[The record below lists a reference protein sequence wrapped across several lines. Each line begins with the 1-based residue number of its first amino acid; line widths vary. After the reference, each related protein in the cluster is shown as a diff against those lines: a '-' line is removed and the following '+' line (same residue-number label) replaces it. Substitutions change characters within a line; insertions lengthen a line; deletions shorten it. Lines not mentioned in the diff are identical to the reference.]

1 MTEDKFYKAFEEI
14 EKEVD
19 RILESPDKEDLE
31 YIEYRKGAIS
41 EINVTRAWL
50 KILFKRNKKSLY
62 YSTAAAAVVLLMS
75 VLIFAPTKD
84 ESVIDSMIV
93 QEIMPADGSV
103 TLQLASGKIVDLS
116 STDNA
121 KELSGGVVLD
131 TKGGEISYEGITN
144 DNDDETILDQSAEMP
159 NEYNELSTPKGRSFS
174 IVLNDGSRIWL
185 NAQSKIKYPVR
196 FGKSE
201 RRIQIAGEA
210 FFDVKHDPQ
219 RPFIVETTDYSVKV
233 LGTKF
238 NVNAY
243 DQEESSATTL
253 ISGSVLIPMKTGIEN
268 VLTPGDQLKY
278 SRSDKSISIQKVDVE
293 LYTSWIDNN
302 LRIEQMSLEEIFK
315 ILMRRYD
322 INVYYSDDISKSE
335 KFSGKIPLNDNLKIV
350 LDQMSKVS
358 NVDFQFEKNLVVV
371 KYKVS
376 K

>member
-1 MTEDKFYKAFEEI
+1 MTEDKFDKAFEEI
-14 EKEVD
+14 EKEVN
-19 RILESPDKEDLE
+19 RILKSPDKEDLE
-31 YIEYRKGAIS
+31 YLEYRKKAIS
-41 EINVTRAWL
+41 EINVTKAWL
-50 KILFKRNKKSLY
+50 KILFRRNSKILY
-62 YSTAAAAVVLLMS
+62 YSTAAAVVVLFIS
-75 VLIFAPTKD
+75 VLIFAPAKE
-84 ESVIDSMIV
+84 ESQIDSMIV

-103 TLQLASGKIVDLS
+103 TLQLASGKIVDLT
-116 STDNA
+116 STDNT

-131 TKGGEISYEGITN
+131 KKGGEISYEGIAN
-144 DNDDETILDQSAEMP
+144 EDVDESTPEVSREIA

-174 IVLNDGSRIWL
+174 IVLNDGSRVWL
-185 NAQSKIKYPVR
+185 NAQSRIKYPVR
-196 FGKSE
+196 FGNSE

-219 RPFIVETTDYSVKV
+219 RPFIVETVDYNVKV

-243 DQEESSATTL
+243 PQEESSTTTL
-253 ISGSVLIPMKTGIEN
+253 VSGSILIPMKTGIES

-278 SRSDKSISIQKVDVE
+278 SRSDKSTSIQKVDVE

-322 INVYYSDDISKSE
+322 INVYYSDDLSKSE
-335 KFSGKIPLNDNLKIV
+335 KFSGKIPLNDNLKVV

-371 KYKVS
+371 KTRFS

>member
-14 EKEVD
+14 EIEVD

-31 YIEYRKGAIS
+31 YLEYRKKTIS

-50 KILFKRNKKSLY
+50 KILFKRNRKYLY
-62 YSTAAAAVVLLMS
+62 YSTAAAAVVLFIS
-75 VLIFAPTKD
+75 VLIFAPTKE
-84 ESVIDSMIV
+84 ESAIDSIIV

-103 TLQLASGKIVDLS
+103 TLQLASGKIVDLT
-116 STDNA
+116 STDNT

-131 TKGGEISYEGITN
+131 KKGGEISYEGITN
-144 DNDDETILDQSAEMP
+144 DNVDETILNQSAEMP

-185 NAQSKIKYPVR
+185 NAQSRIKYPIR

-219 RPFIVETTDYSVKV
+219 RPFIVETADYSVKV

-253 ISGSVLIPMKTGIEN
+253 VSGSVLIPMKTGIEN

-278 SRSDKSISIQKVDVE
+278 SRSDKSISIQKVDIE

-322 INVYYSDDISKSE
+322 INVYYSDDVSKSE

-350 LDQMSKVS
+350 LNQMSKVS

>member
-1 MTEDKFYKAFEEI
+1 MTEDKFYKAFEKI
-14 EKEVD
+14 ENEVD
-19 RILESPDKEDLE
+19 RILESPDKEDSE
-31 YIEYRKGAIS
+31 YLEYRKRAIS

-50 KILFKRNKKSLY
+50 KILFKHNRKYLY
-62 YSTAAAAVVLLMS
+62 YSTAAAAVVLFIS
-75 VLIFAPTKD
+75 VLFFAPTNE
-84 ESVIDSMIV
+84 ESAIDSMIV

-116 STDNA
+116 STDNT

-131 TKGGEISYEGITN
+131 TKGGEISYEGITT
-144 DNDDETILDQSAEMP
+144 DNVDETILDQSAEMP

-278 SRSDKSISIQKVDVE
+278 SRSDKSISIQKVDIE

-315 ILMRRYD
+315 ILMRRYN

-371 KYKVS
+371 KYRVS

>member
-1 MTEDKFYKAFEEI
+1 MTEEKYSKAFEEI
-14 EKEVD
+14 EKAVNKIIEN
-19 RILESPDKEDLE
+19 PDKEDLE
-31 YIEYRKGAIS
+31 YLEYRKNTIS
-41 EINVTRAWL
+41 DINVNRAWL
-50 KILFKRNKKSLY
+50 KILFKRSKKYLY
-62 YSTAAAAVVLLMS
+62 YSTAAAALILFIS
-75 VLIFAPTKD
+75 VLIFAPSKE
-84 ESVIDSMIV
+84 ESIIESMIV
-93 QEIMPADGSV
+93 QEIMPAVGSV

-116 STDNA
+116 SDENT
-121 KELSGGVVLD
+121 KELSGVVVLD
-131 TKGGEISYEGITN
+131 RSGGEISYEGITA
-144 DNDDETILDQSAEMP
+144 DNIDETANKQSIEIP
-159 NEYNELSTPKGRSFS
+159 NEYNELTTPKGRSFS

-219 RPFIVETTDYSVKV
+219 RPFIVETADYSVKV

-243 DQEESSATTL
+243 AQEESTSTTL
-253 ISGSVLIPMKTGIEN
+253 VSGSVLIPMKTGSETI
-268 VLTPGDQLKY
+268 LTPGDQLKF

-293 LYTSWIDNN
+293 LYTSWIENN
-302 LRIEQMSLEEIFK
+302 LRIEQMPLEEMFK

-322 INVYYSDDISKSE
+322 INVYYSDDVSKSE

-371 KYKVS
+371 KYRDIK
-376 K
+376 

>member
-14 EKEVD
+14 EIEVD
-19 RILESPDKEDLE
+19 RILESPYKEDLE
-31 YIEYRKGAIS
+31 YLEYRKKTIS

-50 KILFKRNKKSLY
+50 KILFKRNRKYLY
-62 YSTAAAAVVLLMS
+62 YSTAAAAVVLFIS
-75 VLIFAPTKD
+75 VLIFAPTKE
-84 ESVIDSMIV
+84 ESAIDSIIV

-103 TLQLASGKIVDLS
+103 TLQLASGKIVDLT
-116 STDNA
+116 STDNT

-131 TKGGEISYEGITN
+131 KMGGEISYEGITN
-144 DNDDETILDQSAEMP
+144 DNVDETILDQSAEMP

-185 NAQSKIKYPVR
+185 NAQSRIKYPVR

-219 RPFIVETTDYSVKV
+219 RPFIVETADYSVKV

-253 ISGSVLIPMKTGIEN
+253 VSGSVLIPMKTGIEN

-278 SRSDKSISIQKVDVE
+278 SRSDKSISIQKVDIE

-322 INVYYSDDISKSE
+322 INVYYSDDVSKSE

-350 LDQMSKVS
+350 LNQMSKVS

>member
-1 MTEDKFYKAFEEI
+1 MTEEKYSKAFEEI
-14 EKEVD
+14 EKTVSKIIEN
-19 RILESPDKEDLE
+19 PDKEDLE
-31 YIEYRKGAIS
+31 YLEYRKNTIS
-41 EINVTRAWL
+41 DINVNRAWL
-50 KILFKRNKKSLY
+50 KILFKRSKKYLY
-62 YSTAAAAVVLLMS
+62 YSTAAAALILFIS
-75 VLIFAPTKD
+75 VLIFAPSKE
-84 ESVIDSMIV
+84 ESVIESMIV
-93 QEIMPADGSV
+93 QEIMPAVGSV

-116 STDNA
+116 SDENA
-121 KELSGGVVLD
+121 NELSGIVVLD
-131 TKGGEISYEGITN
+131 KSVGEISYEDIIV
-144 DNDDETILDQSAEMP
+144 DNIDETTYNQSVETP
-159 NEYNELSTPKGRSFS
+159 NEYNELTTPKGRSFS

-196 FGKSE
+196 FGKNE

-243 DQEESSATTL
+243 AQEESTSTTL
-253 ISGSVLIPMKTGIEN
+253 VSGSVLIPMKTGSEAI
-268 VLTPGDQLKY
+268 LTPGDQLKF

-293 LYTSWIDNN
+293 LYTSWVENN
-302 LRIEQMSLEEIFK
+302 LRIEQMPLDEIFK

-371 KYKVS
+371 KYRDS